1 MHVMKNGASR
11 PGIRL
16 FTSVDEPG
24 FFQRWNPAASV
35 EYSTFVN
42 YADWRPDSE
51 EDGHKDVLKFEAAL
65 IEAVR
70 KENPE
75 CHILESSIKLDAS
88 TGIMAKVHG
97 RTPSGQPSLPR
108 SLLFP
113 SSHSVLPCVRVG
125 LDSERGHEGGLW
137 EL

>member
-70 KENPE
+70 KENPNATSWSQASNSMPPRGSWPR
-75 CHILESSIKLDAS
+75 CMDARP
-88 TGIMAKVHG
+88 VDNP
-97 RTPSGQPSLPR
+97 PSPA
-108 SLLFP
+108 LFCFRRLTVY
-113 SSHSVLPCVRVG
+113 SRVCVLA
-125 LDSERGHEGGLW
+125 
-137 EL
+137 